1 MVVAGAAQHVAAVK
15 GVHFSMGRA
24 LKGDRGFMS
33 RSLLY
38 SSNHSSS
45 YSRSV
50 LFAEGVS
57 VVPAVGEDVT

>member
-1 MVVAGAAQHVAAVK
+1 MQLSVLLRQK
-15 GVHFSMGRA
+15 GVQLSMGCV

-45 YSRSV
+45 HRRSV
-50 LFAEGVS
+50 LFAEGVP
-57 VVPAVGEDVT
+57 VVPATGEDVT